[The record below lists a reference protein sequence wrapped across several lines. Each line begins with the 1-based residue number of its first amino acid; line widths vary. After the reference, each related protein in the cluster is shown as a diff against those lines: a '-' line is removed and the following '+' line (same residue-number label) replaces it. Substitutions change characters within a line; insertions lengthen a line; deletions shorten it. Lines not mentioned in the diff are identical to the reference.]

1 MNNVKQPK
9 HYTSHPSGIECK
21 EITSHMCFNLGNAF
35 KYIWRC
41 DLKSNAIEDLEKAV
55 QYLDFQI
62 ELIKSREEP
71 NSTFETHTDHTSGVN
86 IGFIADFFNDN
97 LRVAVISILNSD
109 MNPKTYSGL
118 SHAKIFINQE
128 IECRK
133 EGL

>member
-55 QYLDFQI
+55 QYLDFKI
-62 ELIKSREEP
+62 DFIKSR
-71 NSTFETHTDHTSGVN
+71 NDQQSTFINYPDHASGVN
-86 IGFIADFFNDN
+86 IDFIASYFSDN
-97 LRVAVISILNSD
+97 LRIAVQSILRSD
-109 MNPKTYSGL
+109 MNPTNYSGL
-118 SHAKIFINQE
+118 AHAKIFINQE